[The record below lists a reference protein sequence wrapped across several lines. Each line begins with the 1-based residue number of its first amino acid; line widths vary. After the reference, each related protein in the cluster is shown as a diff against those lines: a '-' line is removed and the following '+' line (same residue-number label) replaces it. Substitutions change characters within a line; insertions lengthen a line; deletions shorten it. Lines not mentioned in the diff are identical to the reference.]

1 MEKKFRTLYDEAL
14 GQFDHGK
21 PDLLEVM
28 GIPTERAQELK
39 DKLEKIIDSDL
50 WKKSDSEMLQHSLYE
65 AEPQN
70 LKETLLVGYMIGVLK
85 QLDSHDNL

>member
-1 MEKKFRTLYDEAL
+1 MEK
-14 GQFDHGK
+14 
-21 PDLLEVM
+21 
-28 GIPTERAQELK
+28 
-39 DKLEKIIDSDL
+39 
-50 WKKSDSEMLQHSLYE
+50 MLQHSLYE